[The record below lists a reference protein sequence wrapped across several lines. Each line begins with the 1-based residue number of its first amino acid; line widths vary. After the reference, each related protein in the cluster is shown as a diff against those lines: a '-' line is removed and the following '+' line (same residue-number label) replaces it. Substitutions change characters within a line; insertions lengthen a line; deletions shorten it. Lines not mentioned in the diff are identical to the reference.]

1 MDVMVD
7 APELA
12 ARYMRLVDGFVTT
25 QLLYV
30 AASLDVGGRLAG
42 GARSGP
48 DLAASLGVDRAALTR
63 VLRGLVAE
71 GVLDEDDQ
79 GRFGLTPLGGCLSSL
94 RGATIARG
102 ALYYE
107 AAAGLLESVRDGGTA
122 FDHVHGA
129 SFFEHLQRHPDQYS
143 VFQGSMAGRA
153 EQEARDVVA
162 AYDFTGLRRLV
173 DVGGGPAALLAEI
186 LRSAPELAGVLMDR
200 EAAVPHARHHL
211 DRNGVGDRAECV
223 AGDFFVSVPAGGDA
237 YLLSRVLHD
246 WEDRDAGRILAT
258 CRSAMEPGVR
268 LLVVE
273 AILPERAGDAPAV
286 IRMDLH
292 MLILLGARERTE
304 AEFRNL
310 LGAAGFTVQRVVRT
324 GSSVGL
330 GIIEAVAGSTAA
342 TSTES
347 RRA

>member
-7 APELA
+7 ARELA

-42 GARSGP
+42 GPISGP
-48 DLAASLGVDRAALTR
+48 DLAVSLGVDCVALTR

-71 GVLDEDDQ
+71 GVLDEDGH
-79 GRFGLTPLGGCLSSL
+79 GRFALTPLGGCLSSL

-102 ALYYE
+102 ALYYD
-107 AAAGLLESVRDGGTA
+107 AAAGLMKSVRDGGTS
-122 FDHVHGA
+122 FEHVHGDR
-129 SFFEHLQRHPDQYS
+129 FFEYLRRHPDQYD
-143 VFQGSMAGRA
+143 VFQRSMAGRA
-153 EQEARDVVA
+153 VQEARDVVA

-173 DVGGGPAALLAEI
+173 DVGGGPAVLLAEI
-186 LRSAPELAGVLMDR
+186 LRAVPDLNGVLMDSD
-200 EAAVPHARHHL
+200 AVMPQARDHL
-211 DRNGVGDRAECV
+211 DRSGVGDRAECV
-223 AGDFFVSVPAGGDA
+223 PGDFFVSVPVSGDT

-246 WEDRDAGRILAT
+246 WDDGDAGRILAT
-258 CRSAMEPGVR
+258 CRSAMKTGVP

-273 AILPERAGDAPAV
+273 AILPERATDAPAV

-324 GSSVGL
+324 VSSAGL
-330 GIIEAVAGSTAA
+330 GIVEAVAVYDGA
-342 TSTES
+342 T
-347 RRA
+347 

>member
-1 MDVMVD
+1 MAD

-42 GARSGP
+42 GPMSGSE
-48 DLAASLGVDRAALTR
+48 LAASLGVDRVALTR

-71 GVLDEDDQ
+71 GVLDQDDQ
-79 GRFGLTPLGGCLSSL
+79 GRFVLTPLGACLSSL

-102 ALYYE
+102 ALYYD
-107 AAAGLLESVRDGGTA
+107 AAAGLPETVRSGGA
-122 FDHVHGA
+122 SFEHVHGVR
-129 SFFEHLQRHPDQYS
+129 FFEHLQRHPDQYE

-162 AYDFTGLRRLV
+162 ACDFTGLRRLV
-173 DVGGGPAALLAEI
+173 DVGGGPAVLLVEI
-186 LRSAPELAGVLMDR
+186 LRAVPELAGVLMDR
-200 EAAVPHARHHL
+200 EAVVPGARDHASRS
-211 DRNGVGDRAECV
+211 GVGDRVECV
-223 AGDFFVSVPAGGDA
+223 PGDFFVSVPAGGDA

-246 WEDRDAGRILAT
+246 WEDEDAGRILAT
-258 CRSAMEPGVR
+258 CRSAMKPGVR
-268 LLVVE
+268 LIVVE
-273 AILPERAGDAPAV
+273 AILPERASDAPAV

-310 LGAAGFTVQRVVRT
+310 LGASGFTVHRVVRT
-324 GSSVGL
+324 GSSAGL
-330 GIIEAVAGSTAA
+330 GIIEAVAGSTAI
-342 TSTES
+342 
-347 RRA
+347 

>member
-1 MDVMVD
+1 MGMVD
-7 APELA
+7 ASELA
-12 ARYMRLVDGFVTT
+12 ARYMRLVDGYVTT

-30 AASLDVGGRLAG
+30 AAALDVGGRLAG
-42 GARSGP
+42 GAMSGP

-63 VLRGLVAE
+63 ALRGLAAE
-71 GVLDEDDQ
+71 GVLDEDDD
-79 GRFGLTPLGGCLSSL
+79 GRFALTPLGGCLSSL

-102 ALYYE
+102 ALYYD
-107 AAAGLLESVRDGGTA
+107 AAAGLLETVRDGGTSFA
-122 FDHVHGA
+122 HVHGA
-129 SFFEHLQRHPDQYS
+129 SFFEHLQRHPDQYD

-173 DVGGGPAALLAEI
+173 DVGGGPAVTLAEI
-186 LRSAPELAGVLMDR
+186 LRAVPELAGVLMDR
-200 EAAVPHARHHL
+200 EAVVPRARQHL
-211 DRNGVGDRAECV
+211 DRSGVGDRAECV
-223 AGDFFVSVPAGGDA
+223 PGDFFVTVPAGGDA

-246 WEDRDAGRILAT
+246 WDDGDAGRILAV

-273 AILPERAGDAPAV
+273 AILPERASDAPAV

-310 LGAAGFTVQRVVRT
+310 LGAAGFTVQRVVQT
-324 GSSVGL
+324 ESSAGL
-330 GIIEAVAGSTAA
+330 GIIEAVA
-342 TSTES
+342 
-347 RRA
+347 